1 MIKIKKFYDLHT
13 KSVIDYLILTTIPE
27 FSFLCNKRVPALVRG
42 NLEIMTTIS
51 TVLLADWI

>member
-1 MIKIKKFYDLHT
+1 MHT